1 MCSVA
6 EATAPWPGS
15 SSTSLRKIGAVPS
28 STTGVIMDAVQ
39 VGDMVAFPRGAGWVV
54 VSP

>member
-28 STTGVIMDAVQ
+28 STMGVIMDAVQ
-39 VGDMVAFPRGAGWVV
+39 VGDMVAFPKVWEWVV

>member
-6 EATAPWPGS
+6 DATAPWPGS
-15 SSTSLRKIGAVPS
+15 SSISLRKIGAAPS

-39 VGDMVAFPRGAGWVV
+39 VRDMVAFPRVVWWVV